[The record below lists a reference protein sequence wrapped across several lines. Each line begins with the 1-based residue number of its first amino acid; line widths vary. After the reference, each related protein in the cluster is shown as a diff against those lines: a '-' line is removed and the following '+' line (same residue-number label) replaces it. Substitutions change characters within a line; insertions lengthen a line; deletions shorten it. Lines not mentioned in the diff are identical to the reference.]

1 MILGNIHFLHGNPAD
16 YYENQYQVVPK
27 VGDMYLF
34 PNYLLHTVYPFT
46 DTEEERRSVSFNAII
61 DEPTASI

>member
-1 MILGNIHFLHGNPAD
+1 MNGKLELVECTPKLLCSGNYIATP
-16 YYENQYQVVPK
+16 E

-61 DEPTASI
+61 DEPTASL